1 MVAYVAHVG
10 STQYRITDGMYQ
22 NVSIRMSQ
30 QAVALGDFHA
40 AKPKRSVRSELM
52 DIISET
58 DSYLAH
64 Y

>member
-1 MVAYVAHVG
+1 
-10 STQYRITDGMYQ
+10 MYQ
-22 NVSIRMSQ
+22 HIGIRMSQ